1 MTDRLLISILLLT
14 SFFGTSQSSIDSAK
28 ITNLILRSS
37 NLSPLTVDQRIVKT
51 IDAID
56 LNINEVVKTKTT
68 YRPKKYTIIEHSV
81 ITVKQLTDKKEAVK
95 AILADS
101 ADFNFKK
108 VFVSNNNDTTKFLS
122 NFLVRQY
129 FDSPIYSIN
138 ILSIDPLMFNQTN
151 KNIFFFNDKIN
162 QEIKSLFKKYK
173 AEQRRLLDDYLLAN
187 FDHYSSKDNKIETQS
202 IKICTITFDKTYV
215 YATIDIYGTHYELT
229 FDSTKNWTM
238 QSVVST
244 WTN

>member
-1 MTDRLLISILLLT
+1 
-14 SFFGTSQSSIDSAK
+14 
-28 ITNLILRSS
+28 
-37 NLSPLTVDQRIVKT
+37 
-51 IDAID
+51 
-56 LNINEVVKTKTT
+56 
-68 YRPKKYTIIEHSV
+68 
-81 ITVKQLTDKKEAVK
+81 
-95 AILADS
+95 
-101 ADFNFKK
+101 
-108 VFVSNNNDTTKFLS
+108 
-122 NFLVRQY
+122 
-129 FDSPIYSIN
+129 
-138 ILSIDPLMFNQTN
+138 MFNQTN

>member
-81 ITVKQLTDKKEAVK
+81 ITVKQITDKKEAVK

>member
-14 SFFGTSQSSIDSAK
+14 SLFGTSQSTIDSVK
-28 ITNLILRSS
+28 INNLILRSS
-37 NLSPLTVDQRIVKT
+37 NLSPLTVDQRVVKT

-68 YRPKKYTIIEHSV
+68 YRPKKYTIIEHSF

-101 ADFNFKK
+101 SDFNYKK
-108 VFVSNNNDTTKFLS
+108 VFDLNNKDTTKFLS
-122 NFLVRQY
+122 NILVRQY
-129 FDSPIYSIN
+129 FDSPIHSVN
-138 ILSIDPLMFNQTN
+138 IQSIDPLMFNQTN

-173 AEQRRLLDDYLLAN
+173 TEQRRLLDDYLLAN
-187 FDHYSSKDNKIETQS
+187 FDHYSSKDNKIEAQS

-244 WTN
+244 WTY